1 MTYQCL
7 HEFQG
12 TLHSNTSELLVGFL
26 KSLDATSRCS
36 YCWAYRTYSLNFRTL
51 LVLAY
56 LRIISHIQQDTAGI
70 CLDHHA
76 EQSGEPNFLAHSHQP
91 IMLKKLETISD
102 VHTPLQSIMRHTVM
116 IYSSNLIMSLFSDIR
131 NKLRI
136 SGICSVT
143 KFKL

>member
-26 KSLDATSRCS
+26 RSLNAASHCS
-36 YCWAYRTYSLNFRTL
+36 CCSAYRTCSLNSRTL

-76 EQSGEPNFLAHSHQP
+76 EQSGEPNFLTRSHQP
-91 IMLKKLETISD
+91 IMLKKLEKISD
-102 VHTPLQSIMRHTVM
+102 VHTPLESIMRHTVM
-116 IYSSNLIMSLFSDIR
+116 VYSSNLIMSLFSDI
-131 NKLRI
+131 
-136 SGICSVT
+136 
-143 KFKL
+143 